1 MLDYSTAHDRS
12 STIKNIN
19 MKKRILQYASL
30 GVALMAVFSSCRK
43 QSFGGEE
50 KPNAGKSYVYITEA
64 PENDLHFLPFTDTKT
79 VTVFTLRRDAANK
92 ADLQKSASIVL
103 TSLDLAAYNTANGTD
118 YTPIPADLTKQTA
131 DPSITTSASGI
142 TFNLAPGVFAKN
154 YSLDIDGS
162 KFDPSK
168 KYAVLLAI
176 TNFSGYSK
184 MHAADGTPL
193 DTILVTLGVKNIYD
207 GVYHAAGTFTR
218 YSDPSTV
225 LDSRT
230 IDEDKTLG
238 TVDANT
244 VSSTVADLGSGD
256 PITLRVN
263 ADNTVTVTFVG
274 TSLSNLPGPFTQVGD
289 NFYDPAT
296 KTFTLHY
303 QYRGGLRTTE
313 ETLTLK

>member
-1 MLDYSTAHDRS
+1 M
-12 STIKNIN
+12 KN
-19 MKKRILQYASL
+19 KFLQYTLIGCSVITLLSA
-30 GVALMAVFSSCRK
+30 CRK
-43 QSFGGEE
+43 DPFNGKETKQS
-50 KPNAGKSYVYITEA
+50 GKSYVYITEA
-64 PENDLHFLPFTDTKT
+64 QENDLHFLPFTDKKT
-79 VTVFTLRRDAANK
+79 VTVFTLRRDAANT

-103 TSLDLAAYNTANGTD
+103 TSLDLAAFNTANGTD
-118 YTPIPADLTKQTA
+118 YTPIPAALATQTA
-131 DPSITTSASGI
+131 DASITTSASGV

-184 MHAADGTPL
+184 MHAANGVAL

-218 YSDPSTV
+218 YSDPSTI

-244 VSSTVADLGSGD
+244 VSSTVADLGDDD

-263 ADNTVTVTFVG
+263 ADNSVTVTFVG
-274 TSLSNLPGPFTQVGD
+274 GSLTNLPGPYTQVGD
-289 NFYDPAT
+289 NWYDPAT

-313 ETLTLK
+313 ETLTLKQ